1 MLHREQNWRS
11 AMSIRDVLS
20 NAALFALH
28 ASRPRARS
36 ARKSNDILCQN
47 CVRYPLKPR
56 PNTVIYR
63 DTPMHI
69 AVASMS
75 RTVKTLSDLVRERPD
90 CGIDQ
95 LRRDV
100 SLPFSR

>member
-28 ASRPRARS
+28 ASRTRAPL
-36 ARKSNDILCQN
+36 ARKSNHVLCQN

-56 PNTVIYR
+56 SNAVVYGG
-63 DTPMHI
+63 TPMHI
-69 AVASMS
+69 VVAGS
-75 RTVKTLSDLVRERPD
+75 R
-90 CGIDQ
+90 
-95 LRRDV
+95 
-100 SLPFSR
+100 